1 MPNGTTVEQPIEL
14 ISTTVEEL
22 LASLGSGIGRA
33 QAELDRH
40 SIEIQK
46 QILEDPVLSQYGLEA
61 TWYQIPTTELER
73 KIALVIESTKAS
85 TQNPSLMPSGQE
97 KRPLPECGPE
107 PVNARYKNQ
116 FSFDF
121 QAASTIKLSV
131 VAVPPPSSGTS
142 RPNLDESAV
151 MAASMPYLFKDEEG
165 NPEPRVTVNF
175 NSGAHAWYIVQSSE
189 SGDVVQLRALVRVDD
204 ETSVVTKRTGGPGE

>member
-1 MPNGTTVEQPIEL
+1 MPNGNTTEQAREL

-33 QAELDRH
+33 QAELDRR

-46 QILEDPVLSQYGLEA
+46 LILEDPVLSQYGLEA
-61 TWYQIPTTELER
+61 TWYQIPTTELEL
-73 KIALVIESTKAS
+73 KIALVIEDVKTAEKKA
-85 TQNPSLMPSGQE
+85 
-97 KRPLPECGPE
+97 LPRMWAQ

-131 VAVPPPSSGTS
+131 VAVPPPGTGTD
-142 RPNLDESAV
+142 RPALDESSVLSSAL
-151 MAASMPYLFKDEEG
+151 PYLYQDEGG
-165 NPEPRVTVNF
+165 NPQPRVTVNF
-175 NSGAHAWYIVQSSE
+175 NRSERAWYIVQSSE
-189 SGDVVQLRALVRVDD
+189 IDDIVTLRSLVKVDD
-204 ETSVVTKRTGGPGE
+204 ETGAVTKHAGGPGG